1 MDCRNSGNYGN
12 TRNCRIHVTGR
23 DGKYCFQ
30 CQKYRYFIGAHKSQ
44 GSCETEK
51 YHRNCKNFRFVGR
64 EVEEL

>member
-1 MDCRNSGNYGN
+1 MGSIVSN
-12 TRNCRIHVTGR
+12 V
-23 DGKYCFQ
+23 K
-30 CQKYRYFIGAHKSQ
+30 KYRYFIGAHKSQ